1 MFWHNIAYMVNSF
14 LFSLAIPVMFN
25 ILYKM
30 IKILYEEML
39 NAINLYWFYNDTSEK
54 NNWQTGHSSEP
65 WINK

>member
-14 LFSLAIPVMFN
+14 LFSLAIPIMFN

-54 NNWQTGHSSEP
+54 NNWQTGHSNEP